1 MLFLNNAVRRIPE
14 YRELLSEL
22 QKGHTPAAATGLS
35 EIHKAAVTDTLRK
48 DTSRRVLAVVADE
61 SEGARLGSDLA
72 AMGARVVSFPA
83 RDLILRDVSGISHEY
98 EHARLGAL
106 ARIIDGDYDV
116 AVCGIDALISMTM
129 PPDTLLSNRFTLKSG
144 QTIPPS
150 EVCERLVGAG
160 YTRCDTVEGA
170 GQFALR
176 GGILD
181 VFAPDS
187 DCPIRIEF
195 WGDEI
200 DSICTFD
207 VISQRRDE
215 IIDSAVIPPAAEV
228 LTGTPSEFEA
238 RMRAVAK
245 KIGIKSGFG
254 GMLAAVADS
263 AENGVMPQCADRFM
277 PLLYPPA
284 TLLDYTADC
293 LICVSESARVKD
305 RCRTFALQTD
315 EDVGRLIES
324 GTLHK
329 DFCTFYMTYDR
340 LCAALSGLDT
350 VWMDTFARGSYDTPV
365 RTAVN
370 FTARSLSV
378 WGGITAQL
386 CEDIAPLT
394 SHGYAVAVLAGTEKA
409 ARVLAND
416 LRDSGLNAVYSPSPD
431 DIAPGTVAVTDGALS
446 GGMDLPRADFALFT
460 HGHTASSKKTRVK
473 KSANAFNSL
482 DELHRGDYVVHAS
495 HGIGVFD
502 GIHTITSAGIT
513 KDYIKIKYAGQDVL
527 YVPVTQLDLVSKYI
541 GGSEDGAVRV
551 NKLGGEAWKKTRARV
566 RSAVRD
572 IAKELIKLYAER
584 MAREGWAF
592 SPDTDLQSDFESRF
606 EYDETD
612 DQLRCINEIKKDME
626 RSAPMDRLLCGD
638 VGFGKTE
645 VALRAAFKCVCD
657 GKQCAILVPTTILAW
672 QHYQTA
678 SRRMEGMPV
687 TVELLSRFRS
697 PKQQTDIRRRLKS
710 GEIDIIIGTHKLIGD
725 GVDFHD
731 LGLLIIDEEQRFGVS
746 QKEKLRQKCANVDTL
761 TLSATPIPRTLNM
774 AMSGLRDMSTIDT
787 APGDRYPVQTY
798 VLEYDRGVVLDAI
811 RRELRRGG
819 QVYYLYN
826 RVDSITACASRL
838 AQELP
843 DASIAVAHGQMSEEE
858 LSEVWRRLIAGDIDV
873 LVCTT
878 IIETGVD
885 VPNVNTLIIENA
897 DCMGLSQLH
906 QLRGR
911 VGRSSRRAYAYLTYR
926 TGKAVTELAQRR
938 LEAIREF
945 TEFGSGFK
953 IAMRDLE
960 IRGAGNVLGGEQ
972 HGHMESVGYDMYI
985 RLLNDAISA
994 EKGEPVR
1001 PEAECTIDLQ
1011 IGAHI
1016 PESYISSLQARL
1028 GMYRR
1033 IADIRTPDDALD
1045 VTDELIDRFG
1055 EPPRSVKGLID
1066 IALIR
1071 NRCAALGILSIEQQ
1085 ENFLRIYPDTV
1096 KPQHIAA
1103 LSSALGRLFRVNA
1116 GAKPF
1121 YEIRMVGSVK
1131 PYDIMEG
1138 AVAALENAEKQE
1150 PTQQ

>member
-1 MLFLNNAVRRIPE
+1 MRFLNNALRQDGE

-22 QKGHTPAAATGLS
+22 KKSRFPAAVTGVS
-35 EIHKAAVTDTLRK
+35 DIHKTAITDTLRH
-48 DTSRRVLAVVADE
+48 DLERRVLYVVADE
-61 SEGARLGSDLA
+61 AEGARAAADLA
-72 AMGARVVSFPA
+72 AMGARVAQFPA
-83 RDLILRDVSGISHEY
+83 RDLIFRDVSGISHEY

-106 ARIIDGDYDV
+106 AQIIDGDYDV
-116 AVCGIDALISMTM
+116 VIAGVDALCSMTM
-129 PPDTLLSNRFTLKSG
+129 PPDVLLANRFTLESG
-144 QTIPPS
+144 QNVPPQS
-150 EVCERLVGAG
+150 IAARLIEAG
-160 YTRCDTVEGA
+160 YTRTDTVEGA

-181 VFAPDS
+181 IFAPDMVQ
-187 DCPIRIEF
+187 PLRVEF

-215 IIDSAVIPPAAEV
+215 IVDEVIIPPAAEV
-228 LTGTPSEFEA
+228 LCGTPEEFSNRLRA
-238 RMRAVAK
+238 IAKKFGAKSAVA
-245 KIGIKSGFG
+245 ST
-254 GMLAAVADS
+254 LLSAADS
-263 AENGVMPQCADRFM
+263 AQNGLLPTCPDRFM
-277 PLLYPPA
+277 PFLYPEA

-293 LICVSESARVKD
+293 LVILSESARIKE
-305 RCRTFALQTD
+305 RCRTLSLQLD
-315 EDVGRLIES
+315 EQIADLIKENK
-324 GTLHK
+324 LHK
-329 DFCTFYMTYDR
+329 DFAGFYMPYDR
-340 LCAALSGLDT
+340 LTATMSELDT
-350 VWMDTFARGSYDTPV
+350 VFMDTFTRGSYDTPIKSAVSFTV
-365 RTAVN
+365 R
-370 FTARSLSV
+370 RLSV
-378 WGGITAQL
+378 WGGATAQL
-386 CEDIAPLT
+386 CEDIKPLV
-394 SHGYAVAVLAGTEKA
+394 SSGYSVALLAGTERA
-409 ARVLAND
+409 ARHLASD
-416 LRDSGLNAVYSPSPD
+416 LSEEGLSAVYSPSPD
-431 DIAPGTVAVTDGALS
+431 EVNPGTVCVMEGSLS
-446 GGMDLPRADFALFT
+446 AGLDLPKARFALFT
-460 HGHTASSKKTRVK
+460 HGQVHTSKKARIK
-473 KSANAFNSL
+473 RNANAFGSL

-495 HGIGVFD
+495 HGIGIFD
-502 GIHTITSAGIT
+502 GIHTITNSGVT
-513 KDYIKIKYAGQDVL
+513 KDYIKIKYSGQDVL

-541 GGSEDGAVRV
+541 GNSEDGVVRL
-551 NKLGGEAWKKTRARV
+551 NKLGGEAWKKTRSRV
-566 RSAVRD
+566 KAAVRD

-584 MAREGWAF
+584 MSREGWQF

-606 EYDETD
+606 EYDETE
-612 DQLRCINEIKKDME
+612 DQLRCINEIKRDME
-626 RSAPMDRLLCGD
+626 RTPPMDRLLCGD

-657 GKQCAILVPTTILAW
+657 GLQCAILVPTTILAW

-678 SRRMEGMPV
+678 SARMEGMPV
-687 TVELLSRFRS
+687 NIELLSRFRT

-725 GVDFHD
+725 GVEFRN
-731 LGLLIIDEEQRFGVS
+731 LGLLIIDEEQRFGVA
-746 QKEKLRQKCANVDTL
+746 QKEKLRQKCVNVDTL

-774 AMSGLRDMSTIDT
+774 AMSGLRDMSSIES

-819 QVYYLYN
+819 QVYYLFN
-826 RVDSITACASRL
+826 RVEHITAAAVRL
-838 AQELP
+838 KEELP
-843 DASIAVAHGQMSEEE
+843 EANIAVAHGQMSEDE
-858 LSEVWRRLIAGDIDV
+858 LSEVWRKLIAGEIDI

-897 DCMGLSQLH
+897 DNMGLSQLH

-926 TGKAVTELAQRR
+926 TGKAVSELAQRR

-994 EKGEPVR
+994 EKGEPAKPDV
-1001 PEAECTIDLQ
+1001 ECVIDLQ

-1016 PESYISSLQARL
+1016 PESYISSLPSRL

-1055 EPPRSVKGLID
+1055 EPPKSVKGLID

-1071 NRCAALGILSIEQQ
+1071 NRSAALGIISIEQQ
-1085 ENFLRIYPDTV
+1085 ESFLRIYPAEIN
-1096 KPQHIAA
+1096 PAHIAA
-1103 LSSALGRLFRVNA
+1103 LSAALGRLFRVNA

-1121 YEIRMVGSVK
+1121 YEIRMVGTLK
-1131 PYDIMEG
+1131 PYDVMEG
-1138 AVAALENAEKQE
+1138 AIAAMENSQIKAED
-1150 PTQQ
+1150 

>member
-1 MLFLNNAVRRIPE
+1 MRFLNNAIRLDGE
-14 YRELLSEL
+14 YRELSSQLKKSRF
-22 QKGHTPAAATGLS
+22 PAAVTGVS
-35 EIHKAAVTDTLRK
+35 DIHKAAIADTLRR
-48 DTSRRVLAVVADE
+48 DLDRRVLYVVADE
-61 SEGARLGSDLA
+61 SEGARAAADLA
-72 AMGARVVSFPA
+72 AMGANVVNFPA
-83 RDLILRDVSGISHEY
+83 RDLIFRDVSGISHEY

-106 ARIIDGDYDV
+106 ARIIDGNYDV
-116 AVCGIDALISMTM
+116 AVAGIDALASMTM
-129 PPDTLLSNRFTLKSG
+129 PPETLLANRFTLKSG
-144 QTIPPS
+144 DSVPPQA
-150 EVCERLVGAG
+150 VAERLLEGG
-160 YTRCDTVEGA
+160 YTRTETVEGA

-181 VFAPDS
+181 IFAPDMAQ
-187 DCPIRIEF
+187 PLRIEF

-215 IIDSAVIPPAAEV
+215 IVDEVTVPPAAEV
-228 LTGTPSEFEA
+228 LCGTPDEFSA
-238 RMRAVAK
+238 RLRAIAA
-245 KIGIKSGFG
+245 KIGSKK
-254 GMLAAVADS
+254 AVSSTIVSAADS
-263 AENGVMPQCADRFM
+263 AQSGVMPICYDRFM
-277 PLLYPPA
+277 PLLYPQA

-293 LICVSESARVKD
+293 LIILSESARIKERLGTLALTIDEQVADLIKD
-305 RCRTFALQTD
+305 N
-315 EDVGRLIES
+315 I
-324 GTLHK
+324 LHK
-329 DFCTFYMTYDR
+329 DFCAFYTPYDK
-340 LCAALSGLDT
+340 LVSTLAELDT
-350 VWMDTFARGSYDTPV
+350 VWMDTFTRGSYDTPLK
-365 RTAVN
+365 TAIN
-370 FTARSLSV
+370 FTLRRLSV
-378 WGGITAQL
+378 WGGATAQL
-386 CEDIAPLT
+386 IEDIKPLIET
-394 SHGYAVAVLAGTEKA
+394 DYAVAVLAGTDKA
-409 ARVLAND
+409 ARHLAND
-416 LRDSGLNAVYSPSPD
+416 LTENGIRAVYSPSPD
-431 DIAPGTVAVTDGALS
+431 EVKAGSVCITGGSLS
-446 GGMDLPRADFALFT
+446 AGFDLPRAQFALFT
-460 HGHTASSKKTRVK
+460 HGQVQASKKSRIK

-502 GIHTITSAGIT
+502 GIHTISNAGIT
-513 KDYIKIKYAGQDVL
+513 KDYIKIKYSGQDVL

-541 GGSEDGAVRV
+541 GNSEDGVVRL
-551 NKLGGEAWKKTRARV
+551 NKLGGEAWKKTRSRV
-566 RSAVRD
+566 KSAVRD

-584 MAREGWAF
+584 MAREGWPF

-612 DQLRCINEIKKDME
+612 DQLRCINEIKRDME
-626 RSAPMDRLLCGD
+626 RTPPMDRLLCGD

-678 SRRMEGMPV
+678 SARMEGMPIN
-687 TVELLSRFRS
+687 VELLSRFRT
-697 PKQQTDIRRRLKS
+697 PKQQQDIRRRLKS

-725 GVDFHD
+725 GVTFRD
-731 LGLLIIDEEQRFGVS
+731 LGLLIIDEEQRFGVA
-746 QKEKLRQKCANVDTL
+746 QKEKLRQKCVNVDTL

-774 AMSGLRDMSTIDT
+774 AMSGLRDMSSIDS
-787 APGDRYPVQTY
+787 APGDRHPVQTY

-819 QVYYLYN
+819 QVYYLFN
-826 RVDSITACASRL
+826 RVEHITACATRL
-838 AQELP
+838 AEELP
-843 DASIAVAHGQMSEEE
+843 DANIAIAHGQMGEDE
-858 LSEVWRRLIAGDIDV
+858 LSEVWRKLIAGEIDI

-897 DCMGLSQLH
+897 DNMGLSQLH

-926 TGKAVTELAQRR
+926 TGKAVSELAQRR

-994 EKGEPVR
+994 EKGEPTR
-1001 PEAECTIDLQ
+1001 PDIECVIDLQ

-1016 PESYISSLQARL
+1016 PESYIKSLQSRL

-1033 IADIRTPDDALD
+1033 IADIRTPEDALD

-1055 EPPRSVKGLID
+1055 EPPKSVKGLID

-1071 NRCAALGILSIEQQ
+1071 NRSATLGIISIEQH
-1085 ENFLRIYPDTV
+1085 ESFLRIYPAEV
-1096 KPQHIAA
+1096 NPAHIAA
-1103 LSSALGRLFRVNA
+1103 LSTALGRLFRVNA

-1121 YEIRMVGSVK
+1121 YEIRMVGNIK
-1131 PYDIMEG
+1131 PYDVMEG
-1138 AVAALENAEKQE
+1138 AIAAMENSQNKSSE
-1150 PTQQ
+1150 

>member
-1 MLFLNNAVRRIPE
+1 MRFLNNAFRLDGE
-14 YRELLSEL
+14 YRELSSQLK
-22 QKGHTPAAATGLS
+22 KGRLP
-35 EIHKAAVTDTLRK
+35 AAVTGVSDIHKVAVSDTLRR
-48 DTSRRVLAVVADE
+48 DLDRRVLYIVADE
-61 SEGARLGSDLA
+61 TEGARAAADFA
-72 AMGARVVSFPA
+72 AMGARVVNYPA
-83 RDLILRDVSGISHEY
+83 RDLIFRDISGVSHEY
-98 EHARLGAL
+98 EHSRIGAL
-106 ARIIDGDYDV
+106 SRIIDSDYDV
-116 AVCGIDALISMTM
+116 AVCGVDALVSMTI
-129 PPDTLLSNRFTLKSG
+129 PPDILLANRFTLSSG
-144 QTIPPS
+144 DTLEPKAAAS
-150 EVCERLVGAG
+150 RLTEAG

-181 VFAPDS
+181 VFSPDMS
-187 DCPIRIEF
+187 HPLRIEF

-215 IIDSAVIPPAAEV
+215 LIDTVTLPPAAEV
-228 LTGTPSEFEA
+228 LCGTPDEFSTRLYRLAEKFGA
-238 RMRAVAK
+238 KNAVYTAL
-245 KIGIKSGFG
+245 
-254 GMLAAVADS
+254 LAAADS
-263 AENGVMPQCADRFM
+263 AKNGVMPTCPDRFM
-277 PLLYPPA
+277 PLLYPQA

-293 LICVSESARVKD
+293 LIMLSESARIKERLRTLGLQIDEQVADLIKD
-305 RCRTFALQTD
+305 NKL
-315 EDVGRLIES
+315 S
-324 GTLHK
+324 K
-329 DFCTFYMTYDR
+329 DFCTFYLPYDK
-340 LCAALSGLDT
+340 LTATLAELDT
-350 VWMDTFARGSYDTPV
+350 VWLDTFTRGSYDTSV
-365 RTAVN
+365 KTAVS
-370 FTARSLSV
+370 FTVRRLSV
-378 WGGITAQL
+378 WGGATAQL
-386 CEDIAPLT
+386 TEDIKPLAD
-394 SHGYAVAVLAGTEKA
+394 SGYAVAVLAGTDKA
-409 ARVLAND
+409 ARYLAND
-416 LRDSGLNAVYSPSPD
+416 LADNGIRAIYSPSPD
-431 DIAPGTVAVTDGALS
+431 EIKSGAVCVMGGSLS
-446 GGMDLPRADFALFT
+446 AGLDLPHAQFALFT
-460 HGHTASSKKTRVK
+460 HGQVQTSKKSKIK

-482 DELHRGDYVVHAS
+482 DELHRGDYVVHVS
-495 HGIGVFD
+495 HGIGLFD
-502 GIHTITSAGIT
+502 GIHTISTNGIT
-513 KDYIKIKYAGQDVL
+513 KDYIKIKYSGQDVL

-541 GGSEDGAVRV
+541 GNSEDGAVRL
-551 NKLGGEAWKKTRARV
+551 NKLGGEMWKKTRARV
-566 RSAVRD
+566 KSAVRD

-584 MAREGWAF
+584 MSREGWSF

-606 EYDETD
+606 EYEETE
-612 DQLRCINEIKKDME
+612 DQIRCINEIKRDME
-626 RSAPMDRLLCGD
+626 RTPPMDRLLCGD

-657 GKQCAILVPTTILAW
+657 SKQCAILVPTTILAW

-678 SRRMEGMPV
+678 SARMEGMPV
-687 TVELLSRFRS
+687 TIELLSRFRT
-697 PKQQTDIRRRLKS
+697 PKQQADIRRRLKS

-725 GVDFHD
+725 GIEFRD
-731 LGLLIIDEEQRFGVS
+731 LGLLIIDEEQRFGVA
-746 QKEKLRQKCANVDTL
+746 QKEKIRQKCVNVDTL

-774 AMSGLRDMSTIDT
+774 AMSGLRDMSSIDS

-798 VLEYDRGVVLDAI
+798 VLEYDKGVVLDAI

-826 RVDSITACASRL
+826 RVESITSAAIKL
-838 AQELP
+838 KEALP
-843 DASIAVAHGQMSEEE
+843 EANIAVAHGQMGEDE
-858 LSEVWRRLIAGDIDV
+858 LSEVWRKLIAGEIDI

-897 DCMGLSQLH
+897 DNMGLSQLH

-926 TGKAVTELAQRR
+926 TGKAVSELAQRR

-985 RLLNDAISA
+985 RMLNDAISA
-994 EKGEPVR
+994 EKGEATK
-1001 PEAECTIDLQ
+1001 PELECTIDLQ

-1016 PESYISSLQARL
+1016 PESYISSLQSRL

-1055 EPPRSVKGLID
+1055 EPPKSVKGLID

-1071 NRCAALGILSIEQQ
+1071 NRSAALGIVSIEQQ
-1085 ENFLRIYPDTV
+1085 ESFLRIYPAQIN
-1096 KPQHIAA
+1096 PAHIAA
-1103 LSSALGRLFRVNA
+1103 LSAALGRLFRVNA

-1121 YEIRMVGSVK
+1121 YEIRMVGSIK
-1131 PYDIMEG
+1131 PYDVMEG
-1138 AVAALENAEKQE
+1138 AVSAMEKSQINK
-1150 PTQQ
+1150 QD

>member
-1 MLFLNNAVRRIPE
+1 MLFLNNAMRLAEE
-14 YRELLSEL
+14 YGELAS
-22 QKGHTPAAATGLS
+22 QIKKGRMPAAVTGVS
-35 EIHKAAVTDTLRK
+35 DIHKAVIADTLRK
-48 DTSRRVLAVVADE
+48 DLARRVLYVVADE
-61 SEGARLGSDLA
+61 SEGARLASDLET
-72 AMGARVVSFPA
+72 MGAWVVSFPS
-83 RDLILRDVSGISHEY
+83 RDLIFRDVSGISHEY

-106 ARIIDGDYDV
+106 ARIIDGDYDI
-116 AVCGIDALISMTM
+116 AVCGVDALVSMTM
-129 PPDTLLSNRFTLKSG
+129 PPETLLSNRFTLSG
-144 QTIPPS
+144 GDTVEPQT
-150 EVCERLVGAG
+150 VCERLVSAG
-160 YTRCDTVEGA
+160 YTRCETVEGA

-181 VFAPDS
+181 VFAPDG
-187 DCPIRIEF
+187 DNPLRIEF
-195 WGDEI
+195 FGDEI

-215 IIDSAVIPPAAEV
+215 LIDTVTIPPAAEV
-228 LTGTPSEFEA
+228 LCGTADEFAERLGAIAERLGA
-238 RMRAVAK
+238 RNAFAHTLHSAADNAK
-245 KIGIKSGFG
+245 NGI
-254 GMLAAVADS
+254 L
-263 AENGVMPQCADRFM
+263 PTCPDRFM
-277 PLLYPPA
+277 PLLYPQA

-293 LICVSESARVKD
+293 LVCVSESARIKE
-305 RCRTFALQTD
+305 RCRTLALQVD
-315 EDVGRLIES
+315 GQVADLIEDNV
-324 GTLHK
+324 LHR
-329 DFCTFYMTYDR
+329 DFCSFYMPFDR
-340 LCAALSGLDT
+340 LTATLAELDT
-350 VWMDTFARGSYDTPV
+350 VWMDTFTRGSYETPV
-365 RTAVN
+365 KTAVS
-370 FTARSLSV
+370 FTARRLSV
-378 WGGITAQL
+378 WGGATAQL
-386 CEDIAPLT
+386 IEDIKPL
-394 SHGYAVAVLAGTEKA
+394 SDSGYAVAVLAGTEKA
-409 ARVLAND
+409 ARHLAND
-416 LRDSGLNAVYSPSPD
+416 LTEGGIRAVYSPAPD
-431 DIAPGTVAVTDGALS
+431 EVRAGTVCVTDGSLS
-446 GGMDLPRADFALFT
+446 AGFDLPRAQFAVFT
-460 HGHTASSKKTRVK
+460 HGQVAAARKLRIK

-495 HGIGVFD
+495 HGIGIFD
-502 GIHTITSAGIT
+502 GIHTISSAGIT
-513 KDYIKIKYAGQDVL
+513 KDYIKIKYSGQDVL

-541 GGSEDGAVRV
+541 GGSEEGSVRL

-566 RSAVRD
+566 KSAVRD

-584 MAREGWAF
+584 MAREGWQF

-626 RSAPMDRLLCGD
+626 RKPPMDRLLCGD

-678 SRRMEGMPV
+678 SKRMEGMPV
-687 TVELLSRFRS
+687 TVELLSRFRTQ
-697 PKQQTDIRRRLKS
+697 KQQTDIRRRLRS

-731 LGLLIIDEEQRFGVS
+731 LGLLIIDEEQRFGVA
-746 QKEKLRQKCANVDTL
+746 QKEKLRQKCTNVDTL

-774 AMSGLRDMSTIDT
+774 AMSGLRDMSTIDS
-787 APGDRYPVQTY
+787 APSDRYPVQTY

-826 RVDSITACASRL
+826 RVESITACAARL
-838 AQELP
+838 AESLP
-843 DASIAVAHGQMSEEE
+843 DANIAVAHGQMSEEE
-858 LSEVWRRLIAGDIDV
+858 LSEVWRRLIAGEIDI

-897 DCMGLSQLH
+897 DTMGLSQLH

-926 TGKAVTELAQRR
+926 TGKAVSELAQRR

-994 EKGEPVR
+994 EKGEATKPDI
-1001 PEAECTIDLQ
+1001 ECTIDLQ

-1016 PESYISSLQARL
+1016 PESYISSLQSRL

-1071 NRCAALGILSIEQQ
+1071 NRSAALGIISIEQH
-1085 ENFLRIYPDTV
+1085 ESFLRIYPAEMN
-1096 KPQHIAA
+1096 PAHIAA
-1103 LSSALGRLFRVNA
+1103 LSAALGRLFRVNA

-1121 YEIRMVGSVK
+1121 YEIRMVGSIK
-1131 PYDIMEG
+1131 PYDVMEG
-1138 AVAALENAEKQE
+1138 AISAMENPQKDR
-1150 PTQQ
+1150 

>member
-1 MLFLNNAVRRIPE
+1 MRFLNNAIRLADE
-14 YRELLSEL
+14 YRELSSQL
-22 QKGHTPAAATGLS
+22 KKCRFPAAVTGVS
-35 EIHKAAVTDTLRK
+35 DIHKAAITDTLRL
-48 DTSRRVLAVVADE
+48 DIDRRVLYIVADE
-61 SEGARLGSDLA
+61 SEGARAASDLT
-72 AMGARVVSFPA
+72 AMGARVVTFPA
-83 RDLILRDVSGISHEY
+83 RDLIFRDISGISHEY

-106 ARIIDGDYDV
+106 ARIIDGDYDI
-116 AVCGIDALISMTM
+116 AVCGVDALVSMTM
-129 PPDTLLSNRFTLKSG
+129 PPDTLLANRFTLTSGDTIEPKS
-144 QTIPPS
+144 
-150 EVCERLVGAG
+150 VAERLIEAG

-181 VFAPDS
+181 VFTTDMSHPL
-187 DCPIRIEF
+187 RIEF

-207 VISQRRDE
+207 VMSQRRDE
-215 IIDSAVIPPAAEV
+215 IVDSVTIPPAAEI
-228 LTGTPSEFEA
+228 LCGTPDEFSTRLHA
-238 RMRAVAK
+238 IAA
-245 KIGIKSGFG
+245 KIGAKQAVSSTI
-254 GMLAAVADS
+254 LAAADS
-263 AENGVMPQCADRFM
+263 AAGGVMPTCPDRFM
-277 PLLYPPA
+277 PLLYPQA

-293 LICVSESARVKD
+293 LIVLSESARIKERLGTLSLQIDEQITDLIKD
-305 RCRTFALQTD
+305 N
-315 EDVGRLIES
+315 V
-324 GTLHK
+324 LHK
-329 DFCTFYMTYDR
+329 DFCSFYMPYDR
-340 LCAALSGLDT
+340 LISTLSELDT
-350 VWMDTFARGSYDTPV
+350 VWMDTFTRGSYETPIK
-365 RTAVN
+365 TAVS
-370 FTARSLSV
+370 FTVRRLSI
-378 WGGITAQL
+378 WGGATAQL
-386 CEDIAPLT
+386 IEDIKPL
-394 SHGYAVAVLAGTEKA
+394 SENGYAVAVLAGTEKA
-409 ARVLAND
+409 AHQLARD
-416 LRDSGLNAVYSPSPD
+416 LTDSGISAVYTPSPD
-431 DIAPGTVAVTDGALS
+431 EVKSGTVCVTDGSLS
-446 GGMDLPRADFALFT
+446 AGIDLPRAQFALFT
-460 HGHTASSKKTRVK
+460 HGQVQTSKKSRIK
-473 KSANAFNSL
+473 KSANSFNSL

-495 HGIGVFD
+495 HGIGLFD
-502 GIHTITSAGIT
+502 GIHTISNSGVT
-513 KDYIKIKYAGQDVL
+513 KDYIKIKYSGQDVL

-541 GGSEDGAVRV
+541 GNSEDGAVRL
-551 NKLGGEAWKKTRARV
+551 NKLGGEMWKKTRARV
-566 RSAVRD
+566 KSAVRD

-584 MAREGWAF
+584 MSREGWQF

-612 DQLRCINEIKKDME
+612 DQIRCINEIKRDME
-626 RSAPMDRLLCGD
+626 RKPPMDRLLCGD

-645 VALRAAFKCVCD
+645 VALRAAFKCICD

-678 SRRMEGMPV
+678 SKRMEGMPV
-687 TVELLSRFRS
+687 NVELLSRFRT
-697 PKQQTDIRRRLKS
+697 PKQQQDIRRRLKS

-731 LGLLIIDEEQRFGVS
+731 LGLLIIDEEQRFGVA
-746 QKEKLRQKCANVDTL
+746 QKEKLRQKCVNVDTL

-774 AMSGLRDMSTIDT
+774 AMSGLRDMSSIDS
-787 APGDRYPVQTY
+787 APGDRHPVQTY
-798 VLEYDRGVVLDAI
+798 VLEYDRAVVLDAI

-819 QVYYLYN
+819 QVYYLFN
-826 RVDSITACASRL
+826 RVEHITGCAARL
-838 AQELP
+838 SEALP
-843 DASIAVAHGQMSEEE
+843 DATIAVAHGQMSEEE
-858 LSEVWRRLIAGDIDV
+858 LSEVWRRLIAGEIDI

-878 IIETGVD
+878 IIETGID

-897 DCMGLSQLH
+897 DNMGLSQLH

-926 TGKAVTELAQRR
+926 TGKAVSELAQRR

-994 EKGEPVR
+994 EKGEPTR
-1001 PEAECTIDLQ
+1001 PDIECTIDLQ

-1016 PESYISSLQARL
+1016 PESYIGSLQSRL

-1055 EPPRSVKGLID
+1055 EPPKSVKGLID

-1071 NRCAALGILSIEQQ
+1071 NRSAALGIISIEQH
-1085 ENFLRIYPDTV
+1085 ESFLRIYPAEV
-1096 KPQHIAA
+1096 NPMHISA
-1103 LSSALGRLFRVNA
+1103 LSVALGRLFRVNA

-1121 YEIRMVGSVK
+1121 YEIRMVGSIK
-1131 PYDIMEG
+1131 PYDVMEG
-1138 AVAALENAEKQE
+1138 AISAMENSQNKSDD
-1150 PTQQ
+1150 